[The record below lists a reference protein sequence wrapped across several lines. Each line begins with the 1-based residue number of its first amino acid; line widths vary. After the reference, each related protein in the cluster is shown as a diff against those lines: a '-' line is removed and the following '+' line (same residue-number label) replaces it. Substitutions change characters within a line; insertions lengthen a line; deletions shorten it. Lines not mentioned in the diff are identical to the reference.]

1 MHVQAQPIMRFRQF
15 CDRDSSFGANRG
27 DTLLFDKFLNVDV
40 PGGKLDEQAPFPKTG
55 FKTNQSSVV
64 ATEYG
69 NSIPYTEKLERLSK
83 FDTQNAHQRAII
95 NDVGKTLNKWS
106 SLEFRSTRIKA
117 TPVGTDTDPRVK
129 FELRPQSDVLC
140 SNAATRT
147 AQVEDILSII
157 EAMKSGQYV
166 STDTGTSVATLS
178 PVPPYDDDGNYVCIC
193 SVGFAG
199 AIRRDSDFI
208 NAALYGDP
216 ERLFAGEIGR
226 FHGVRFI
233 EDNHI
238 LTNSLGTGYR
248 GEAVFF
254 GAEAVKEIVVLME
267 EIRRGVPMDGGRDRS
282 FFWYA
287 ILGFKLIWEAHQTNE
302 PDNRIVHF
310 TSSAITA

>member
-1 MHVQAQPIMRFRQF
+1 MHIQAQPIMRFRQF

-27 DTLLFDKFLNVDV
+27 DTLLFNKFLNVDV
-40 PGGKLDEQAPFPKTG
+40 QGGPLDEQAPFPKTG
-55 FKTNQSSVV
+55 FKTRQSSAV

-83 FDTQNAHQRAII
+83 FDTQNAHNRALI
-95 NDVGKTLNKWS
+95 NDVGKTLNKAS
-106 SLEFRSTRIKA
+106 SLEFRKTRIKA
-117 TPVGTDTDPRVK
+117 TPVGTSGDPRVK
-129 FELRPQSDVLC
+129 FELRAASDVLC
-140 SNAATRT
+140 SNAATRQ
-147 AQVEDILSII
+147 AQVEDVLTVI
-157 EAMKSGQYV
+157 EAMKSGQYS
-166 STDTGTSVATLS
+166 STDGSGTAATLS
-178 PVPPYDDDGNYVCIC
+178 PVPPYDDDGNYICVC

-199 AIRRDSDFI
+199 AIRRDQDFI

-233 EDNHI
+233 EENHLLSNLI
-238 LTNSLGTGYR
+238 TGFK

-267 EIRRGVPMDGGRDRS
+267 ELRRGVPMDGGRDRS
-282 FFWYA
+282 FYWYA
-287 ILGFKLIWEAHQTNE
+287 ILGFKLIWEAHSTDE

-310 TSSAITA
+310 TSSSITS

>member
-1 MHVQAQPIMRFRQF
+1 MRFRQF

-27 DTLLFDKFLNVDV
+27 DTLLFNKFLNVDTQ
-40 PGGKLDEQAPFPKTG
+40 GGPLDEQAPFPKTG
-55 FKTNQSSVV
+55 FKTRQSAAV

-83 FDTQNAHQRAII
+83 FDTQNAHNRALI
-95 NDVGKTLNKWS
+95 NDVGKALNLAAS
-106 SLEFRSTRIKA
+106 IEFRKTRIKA
-117 TPVGTDTDPRVK
+117 TPVGAANDPRVK

-140 SNAATRT
+140 SNAALRQ
-147 AQVEDILSII
+147 AQVEDVLTII
-157 EAMKSGQYV
+157 EAMKSGQYS
-166 STDTGTSVATLS
+166 STDGSGTVATLS
-178 PVPPYDDDGNYVCIC
+178 PVPPYDDDGNYVCVC

-199 AIRRDSDFI
+199 AIRRDQDFI

-238 LTNSLGTGYR
+238 LQNLITGFK

-287 ILGFKLIWEAHQTNE
+287 ILGFKLIWEADQNLE

-310 TSSAITA
+310 TSSSITA

>member
-1 MHVQAQPIMRFRQF
+1 MHIQAQPIMRFRQF

-27 DTLLFDKFLNVDV
+27 DTLLFNKFLNVDTQ
-40 PGGKLDEQAPFPKTG
+40 GGPLDENLPFPKTG
-55 FKTNQSSVV
+55 FKTVQSAVV

-83 FDTQNAHQRAII
+83 FDTQDAHNRAII
-95 NDVGKTLNKWS
+95 NDVGKALNVAAAI
-106 SLEFRSTRIKA
+106 EFRKARIKA
-117 TPVGTDTDPRVK
+117 TPVGTSSAPTVK
-129 FELRPQSDVLC
+129 FELRAASDVLC
-140 SNAATRT
+140 STAATRQ
-147 AQVEDILSII
+147 AEIEDVLQVI
-157 EAMKSGQYV
+157 EAMKSGVYT
-166 STDTGTSVATLS
+166 SSDTGTTVATLS
-178 PVPPYDDDGNYVCIC
+178 PVPPYDDDGNYLCVC

-226 FHGVRFI
+226 YHGVRFI

-238 LTNSLGTGYR
+238 LANTMNGFK

-267 EIRRGVPMDGGRDRS
+267 EIRRGVPLDGGRDRS
-282 FFWYA
+282 FYWYG
-287 ILGFKLIWEAHQTNE
+287 IMGFKLIWEAHQTNE